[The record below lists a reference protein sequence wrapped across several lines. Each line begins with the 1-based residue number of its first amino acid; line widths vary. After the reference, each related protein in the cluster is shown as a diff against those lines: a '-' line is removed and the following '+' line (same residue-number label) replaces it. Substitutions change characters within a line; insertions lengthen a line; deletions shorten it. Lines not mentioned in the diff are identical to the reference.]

1 MKIVGVRW
9 TLSES
14 VVGYRYFEVNTKK
27 KTKAKKGARI
37 SSGKNLTLIVIK
49 VCILIIYDRSKRT
62 LPNFKYLYGYMY

>member
-1 MKIVGVRW
+1 MKLKVTPKVEGILKIVGVRW

-14 VVGYRYFEVNTKK
+14 VVGYRYFEVDTKK

-49 VCILIIYDRSKRT
+49 VCIFIVYDR
-62 LPNFKYLYGYMY
+62 